1 MPLNR
6 QKDLPEVSAFLKRL
20 IDSLIPAI
28 AALLALA
35 ASGCQLPPSSTTCAK
50 PQAVEDTA
58 YRNVL
63 AKADGWSQSV
73 RRREDDRSE
82 PRRRWRHQALEDLLS
97 RPDLDRRA
105 FRAALAD
112 KDPIVAANAAIA
124 LARLGDASGE
134 TNLAA
139 AVRSPELKM
148 PIRAAAA
155 EALATLGSASSVER
169 LRELIDQYGNF
180 KRKRESPYFSN
191 LHAELVHG
199 LAQHVD
205 VAAESRLLDAIH
217 SPDAG
222 VRLVAIEAWAAG
234 GTGTLPREVAELA
247 IDPDYRVRAVAMRLV
262 ARRRVPGA
270 MQYLV
275 GGLRDPRFQVRTAA
289 IAGLGELGGV
299 EAEKHLRAALKDRS
313 EAIRAAAVSA
323 LAAVG
328 ADQAVFR
335 AADDKSWRVRAAVAE
350 ALPRYADGA
359 GAALAKRLLDDT
371 SVEVQQRVI
380 AATAQWPLPRAGP
393 ILLAAMGKDGFM
405 TRKNAAAG
413 LAARWAPA
421 ESFPFAAPKDR
432 RDQQLRQLNQRFRE
446 AFAGVVATGVVT
458 AGGGTGVSPVLRQK
472 HGQDARATRSQVFE
486 ALDRLRSEDVEERRR
501 AAGRIAALAADEP
514 LGRLAVARLADLMV
528 KEPDRLVLWSVLQ
541 AIATDGS
548 EPANRLAR
556 AAIGH
561 PSPEVRRRACEHL
574 AAHPDPRHVEVL
586 LPVLEDPSGPVVVAA
601 VRAVAAAGRFDDTG
615 PLDTGP
621 LERLLVGPN
630 ELLHVEVAAALVR
643 LGNPRGNRELL
654 RLAHSRDETVRRR
667 VAEAMGVLADRM
679 FAPTLIRLL
688 DDRVSV
694 RRAALAS
701 LPKVAGE
708 NVAPGATNTA
718 DRIELWKQWSQ
729 RQ

>member
-1 MPLNR
+1 M
-6 QKDLPEVSAFLKRL
+6 SAFLKRL
-20 IDSLIPAI
+20 ICSLIPAI

-82 PRRRWRHQALEDLLS
+82 PRRRWCHQTLEDLLS

-105 FRAALAD
+105 FRAALTD
-112 KDPIVAANAAIA
+112 KDPVVAANAAIA

-148 PIRAAAA
+148 SIRAAAA

-205 VAAESRLLDAIH
+205 VAVESRLLDAIH

-222 VRLVAIEAWAAG
+222 VRLVAIEAWAASG
-234 GTGTLPREVAELA
+234 TGTSASGTGTLPREVAELA
-247 IDPDYRVRAVAMRLV
+247 VDPDYRVRSVAMRLV
-262 ARRRVPGA
+262 ARRRAPGA

-289 IAGLGELGGV
+289 IVGLGEFGGV
-299 EAEKHLRAALKDRS
+299 EAEKHLRAELQDRS
-313 EAIRAAAVSA
+313 EAVRAAAVSA
-323 LAAVG
+323 LAVVG

-350 ALPRYADGA
+350 ALPRYADAA
-359 GAALAKRLLDDT
+359 GAALAKRLLDDP

-380 AATAQWPLPRAGP
+380 ASTAQWPLPRAGP

-405 TRKNAAAG
+405 TRKNATG
-413 LAARWAPA
+413 QLADHWAPA
-421 ESFPFAAPKDR
+421 ESFPFAAPQDR

-446 AFAGVVATGVVT
+446 ELASVVATGVVA
-458 AGGGTGVSPVLRQK
+458 AGGGTGVSPVPRQK

-486 ALDRLRSEDVEERRR
+486 ALDRLRSKDVEERRR
-501 AAGRIAALAADEP
+501 AAGRIAILAADEP
-514 LGRLAVARLADLMV
+514 LGRLAIARLADLMA
-528 KEPDRLVLWSVLQ
+528 KEPDRLVWWSVLQ

-561 PSPEVRRRACEHL
+561 PSPEVRRRACEHM
-574 AAHPDPRHVEVL
+574 AAHPNPRHVEVL
-586 LPVLEDPSGPVVVAA
+586 LPVLEDPSGPVVAAA
-601 VRAVAAAGRFDDTG
+601 VRAVAAAGRLDDTG
-615 PLDTGP
+615 PL
-621 LERLLVGPN
+621 EQLLVGPN
-630 ELLHVEVAAALVR
+630 ELLHVEVAAALAR

-667 VAEAMGVLADRM
+667 VAEAMGVLANPM
-679 FAPTLIRLL
+679 FTPTLIRLL

-708 NVAPGATNTA
+708 DVAPGATNTA
-718 DRIELWKQWSQ
+718 DRIELWKQWS
-729 RQ
+729 RHK